1 MPVFTTASRVSILVS
16 AALSCLLSSC
26 AVLMVDVDV
35 YKGPLMNQESI
46 QMEQLVPLAEGAL
59 PLLTHLRDDLEWQDD
74 GRVPDAAAEWYKPG
88 YVQPSLKLPGK
99 RCFFDWIFFFS
110 ECSKKGTAG
119 FINPL
124 ARRVNDILVWYEPA
138 GNAPEKKDGDTT
150 KNQSENGL
158 TGGGLRE
165 KIAEYRRIKE
175 NKNIQ
180 PPPAAGAQPQQ
191 DALMAHREALIQSLV
206 PFAAK
211 ILFLA
216 NHEGLSALPET
227 TGLVSGG
234 VGNLSRGLLGDTVT
248 ETFSPM
254 IAMDNLLGKG
264 TLAGRKRIQYVRL
277 LQAVGNSILLLANE
291 LREQAEARKGGDIR
305 AKAEKAAIEVA
316 FDGDPSRVY
325 VKLVQELGEEIKG
338 QNSLVESL
346 QRQFDKIV
354 QDMNNLEKEA
364 EKKNDS
370 GEWSKN
376 REAEKKKY
384 DQLEGALKLI
394 EPDELT
400 PALGKLTQAPESL
413 ADAWAKIL
421 LQVQSILKDNEISTN
436 AKEYLDSVKGK
447 MDLESAAKISYVKVW
462 EAVKVYLGGK
472 RETLSDIEIE
482 RKKFDSLIA
491 LFGAK
496 EAKSGQKIEA
506 GERKEALEITEK
518 VVKTEK
524 GAVLYR
530 LASQD
535 VFVSGR
541 GVYLIL
547 AMHLRDKLEK
557 DKNQKDVQ
565 TTLDELN
572 KRVPPPSFT
581 ISDTS
586 TLTDAKAVLDQ
597 EIAFL
602 RQEHI
607 QAVRVGGGGEN
618 TVAVEKALAVLEAAA
633 QHRAGMVHLRP
644 AAAYLRTSYPST
656 SLQDDPNLT
665 WDNLLL
671 QQGLRNI
678 PFSSYVAD
686 LFNPESRHDRAVS
699 ADLDKQYWQNINRV
713 RVSGAGSTNYVLA
726 KDDVGNWYV
735 KHYFG
740 DTARIFES
748 ARKLGMYN
756 LGSTMGASLLSSLK
770 DKQVKEESSSVD
782 AQPIPLKRVFD
793 QHRTAYTSKTTA
805 DVTALKELAEKDVL
819 ATKIKEGW
827 QSLPDLKGEGETLKM
842 IEDGLPAPLK
852 KLKDRMGEIE
862 GNDKTRDGV
871 RVVQEIQAIRN
882 FHRALN
888 AGVESLDLPI
898 PTTGSLMLAK
908 KEVEALKKAMTEACR
923 AAGLPTNDCL
933 TATEQKNVAERE
945 FKANKTNHD
954 RTVKGRAEKVV
965 VDVLQEELSGLV
977 QSRQRLLQDYEQ
989 AILFVGDA
997 SKN

>member
-1 MPVFTTASRVSILVS
+1 MPVSNILASRVFILVS
-16 AALSCLLSSC
+16 AAVSCLLSSC
-26 AVLMVDVDV
+26 AVLTVDVDV
-35 YKGPLMNQESI
+35 YKGPLMNEERV
-46 QMEQLVPLAEGAL
+46 QMLQLVSMIEGAK
-59 PLLTHLRDDLEWQDD
+59 PLLVSLRDGIEWRDVGSKRPDSIKGYADRYIKTPDSSMEVLDCSLRQRFFTACSI
-74 GRVPDAAAEWYKPG
+74 GAKGFRNPVAARVNEVLRWYDEIPNTGSGGENEVLKGLDNLSLDYKQALAKP
-88 YVQPSLKLPGK
+88 PSLLADGP
-99 RCFFDWIFFFS
+99 DL
-110 ECSKKGTAG
+110 KKVKDRLMDG
-119 FINPL
+119 L
-124 ARRVNDILVWYEPA
+124 A
-138 GNAPEKKDGDTT
+138 
-150 KNQSENGL
+150 Q
-158 TGGGLRE
+158 
-165 KIAEYRRIKE
+165 
-175 NKNIQ
+175 
-180 PPPAAGAQPQQ
+180 
-191 DALMAHREALIQSLV
+191 
-206 PFAAK
+206 FAVR

-216 NHEGLSALPET
+216 NHDGLLADPDSQ
-227 TGLVSGG
+227 GWVSGG
-234 VGNLSRGLLGDTVT
+234 LGNLSRGLFGDSVT
-248 ETFSPM
+248 DAFSPM
-254 IAMDNLLGKG
+254 VYFDNFQGKG
-264 TLAGRKRIQYVRL
+264 TLAGRKRLQYVRL
-277 LQAVGNSILLLANE
+277 LQAVGNSMLLSVNE
-291 LREQAEARKGGDIR
+291 LREQEAARKGGDMRAIVEQLAMQATAKMDPYQVYANLIR
-305 AKAEKAAIEVA
+305 ELEEEKTGQDIFRTSLERKV
-316 FDGDPSRVY
+316 S
-325 VKLVQELGEEIKG
+325 EI
-338 QNSLVESL
+338 
-346 QRQFDKIV
+346 DKE
-354 QDMNNLEKEA
+354 MNDLETNASAQTASDAWKT
-364 EKKNDS
+364 
-370 GEWSKN
+370 N
-376 REAEKKKY
+376 RDAEKKKY
-384 DQLEGALKLI
+384 DESHDKLEGVLKLTESDKVNAALSKYPEVPAGVDAVWSVI
-394 EPDELT
+394 LQQVPKVLQDE
-400 PALGKLTQAPESL
+400 KL
-413 ADAWAKIL
+413 
-421 LQVQSILKDNEISTN
+421 STK
-436 AKEYLDSVKGK
+436 ATLYLESVKDK
-447 MDLESAAKISYVKVW
+447 VSFDDSAKKSYVKAW
-462 EAVKVYLGGK
+462 EAVKVYLDGQRK
-472 RETLSDIEIE
+472 SLSDIE
-482 RKKFDSLIA
+482 RVRFKFARLIT
-491 LFGAK
+491 LYEEKEEQNKQSKIAK
-496 EAKSGQKIEA
+496 DKSK
-506 GERKEALEITEK
+506 ALETT
-518 VVKTEK
+518 VKLVEEEDAK
-524 GAVLYR
+524 GAVLNP
-530 LASQD
+530 LKKQG
-535 VFVSGR
+535 VFVTGR
-541 GVYLIL
+541 GVYLTL
-547 AMHLRDKLEK
+547 AMHLRKTMETLGTSDNTKKESI
-557 DKNQKDVQ
+557 Q
-565 TTLDELN
+565 TALVELN
-572 KRVPPPSFT
+572 KHLPPPDFT
-581 ISDTS
+581 APTGKAYI
-586 TLTDAKAVLDQ
+586 DAKDVLDH
-597 EIAFL
+597 EIALL

-607 QAVRVGGGGEN
+607 QAVRAGGEGADE
-618 TVAVEKALAVLEAAA
+618 VRRALDALEAAA
-633 QHRAGMVHLRP
+633 QHRSGMVHIRP

-671 QQGLRNI
+671 QQGLRNF

-686 LFNPESRHDRAVS
+686 LFNPESKHDRAIS

-756 LGSTMGASLLSSLK
+756 LGSTMGASLLSSMK

-793 QHRTAYTSKTTA
+793 QHRTAYTSKTTT

-827 QSLPDLKGEGETLKM
+827 QSLPDLKGEGETLKV